1 MNLSFFTSL
10 FYKNKNKPLKLPD
23 SLLIKK
29 LKSVADKNNFPI
41 FENIT
46 IYHHSKNFFIP
57 LLISDESRGI
67 FLFEYKDWSYNELKN
82 AKIEKATLQDSK
94 KDNLAFEKSHE
105 FIKQKFNELIHNDGV
120 PIFNYLLMENLNT
133 DEYKHL
139 DESFQK
145 LLPEEKVMFN
155 DSSEDTILIKILKSK
170 ISKIKLPNTSEIMS
184 TLLIQYAI
192 VENSETLHLSSKE
205 QREFIDSPLLKYTT
219 LKALNGSGKTSSILL
234 KAILEKLKKTDL
246 KIIIIKPTTLACD
259 ILKKKLLNSIEHAII
274 EFDMTSI
281 EIITPIELVNRH
293 LFKLNYAPLKN
304 ELEIDTALMKKRFH
318 VADLIICDDSELYF
332 TQFIEYIK
340 HVQNKNHLIIVET
353 SNSKNEELIFTKN
366 FKNPQK
372 ETIFYQANTHA
383 KALQTISSLL
393 KTDKAKDIL
402 VVCSKISQ
410 KRLADDLEFFIEDKT
425 LLLDSSKNLIDQDLN
440 SLMLSS
446 YDDINSLN
454 VKFVI
459 LMNICYADVDEL
471 SYAYN
476 LAKKKVYVLYED
488 ECENLALI
496 RNNFENHQE

>member
-1 MNLSFFTSL
+1 
-10 FYKNKNKPLKLPD
+10 
-23 SLLIKK
+23 
-29 LKSVADKNNFPI
+29 
-41 FENIT
+41 
-46 IYHHSKNFFIP
+46 
-57 LLISDESRGI
+57 
-67 FLFEYKDWSYNELKN
+67 
-82 AKIEKATLQDSK
+82 
-94 KDNLAFEKSHE
+94 
-105 FIKQKFNELIHNDGV
+105 
-120 PIFNYLLMENLNT
+120 
-133 DEYKHL
+133 
-139 DESFQK
+139 
-145 LLPEEKVMFN
+145 
-155 DSSEDTILIKILKSK
+155 
-170 ISKIKLPNTSEIMS
+170 
-184 TLLIQYAI
+184 
-192 VENSETLHLSSKE
+192 
-205 QREFIDSPLLKYTT
+205 
-219 LKALNGSGKTSSILL
+219 
-234 KAILEKLKKTDL
+234 
-246 KIIIIKPTTLACD
+246 
-259 ILKKKLLNSIEHAII
+259 
-274 EFDMTSI
+274 MTSI

-318 VADLIICDDSELYF
+318 VADLIICDDSELYS

-340 HVQNKNHLIIVET
+340 HVQNKNLLIIVET

-425 LLLDSSKNLIDQDLN
+425 LLLNSSKNLIDQDLN

-476 LAKKKVYVLYED
+476 LAKKKVYVLYEG

>member
-10 FYKNKNKPLKLPD
+10 FHKNKNKALKLPD
-23 SLLIKK
+23 SLLVKK
-29 LKSVADKNNFPI
+29 LKSVADKNDFPI

-46 IYHHSKNFFIP
+46 IYHHTKNFFIP
-57 LLISDESRGI
+57 LLIVDENRGI
-67 FLFEYKDWSYNELKN
+67 FLFEYKNWSYAELKN

-94 KDNLAFEKSHE
+94 KDTLAFEKSHE
-105 FIKQKFNELIHNDGV
+105 FIKQKFNELTHNDGV

-133 DEYKHL
+133 GEYKHL

-155 DSSEDTILIKILKSK
+155 NLSENTILTKILKSE
-170 ISKIKLPNTSEIMS
+170 ISKIKLPTTSEIIA
-184 TLLIQYAI
+184 TLLTQYAI
-192 VENSETLHLSSKE
+192 VENSKILHLASKE

-234 KAILEKLKKTDL
+234 KAILEKLKKPDL

-274 EFDMTSI
+274 EFDITSI
-281 EIITPIELVNRH
+281 EIVTPMELINKH

-304 ELEIDTALMKKRFH
+304 ELEIDISLMKKRFH
-318 VADLIICDDSELYF
+318 IADLIICDDSELYPS
-332 TQFIEYIK
+332 QFIEYIK
-340 HVQNKNHLIIVET
+340 HIQNTNHLIMVDT
-353 SNSKNEELIFTKN
+353 FNSQNDELMFTKN

-393 KTDKAKDIL
+393 TTDKAKDIL

-410 KRLADDLEFFIEDKT
+410 KRLIDDLEFFIEDKA
-425 LLLDSSKNLIDQDLN
+425 LLLDSSKNLVNQNLN
-440 SLMLSS
+440 TLLLSS
-446 YDDINSLN
+446 YNDINSLD

-459 LMNICYADVDEL
+459 LINICYADIYKL
-471 SYAYN
+471 NYAYN
-476 LAKKKVYVLYED
+476 LAKKRVYVLYED
-488 ECENLALI
+488 ECENLTLI
-496 RNNFENHQE
+496 RSNFESHKE

>member
-10 FYKNKNKPLKLPD
+10 FYKNKTLKLPD

-219 LKALNGSGKTSSILL
+219 LKALNG
-234 KAILEKLKKTDL
+234 
-246 KIIIIKPTTLACD
+246 
-259 ILKKKLLNSIEHAII
+259 
-274 EFDMTSI
+274 F
-281 EIITPIELVNRH
+281 
-293 LFKLNYAPLKN
+293 
-304 ELEIDTALMKKRFH
+304 
-318 VADLIICDDSELYF
+318 
-332 TQFIEYIK
+332 
-340 HVQNKNHLIIVET
+340 
-353 SNSKNEELIFTKN
+353 
-366 FKNPQK
+366 
-372 ETIFYQANTHA
+372 
-383 KALQTISSLL
+383 
-393 KTDKAKDIL
+393 
-402 VVCSKISQ
+402 
-410 KRLADDLEFFIEDKT
+410 
-425 LLLDSSKNLIDQDLN
+425 
-440 SLMLSS
+440 
-446 YDDINSLN
+446 
-454 VKFVI
+454 
-459 LMNICYADVDEL
+459 
-471 SYAYN
+471 
-476 LAKKKVYVLYED
+476 
-488 ECENLALI
+488 
-496 RNNFENHQE
+496 